1 MIYGLLLVLLA
12 ACGLVLSPW
21 GRRPSELAPFD
32 RDRTLPLRGLLAL
45 LVVIG
50 HCDLKMPGS
59 PLLKA
64 LHMATPAVSVFFF
77 LSGYGLVRSV
87 LRNRDG
93 YLKGFLPRSF
103 IKIGIPLAAAT
114 IAACLF
120 LKFRGEAVGLPHR
133 GYELLTRGRN
143 FPYHSWYVYVLLAHY
158 VAFAIAFARGPFRR
172 GLLLFAGFSLGL
184 YLFLRF
190 GLRWPSVWWRT
201 SLAMTLGALW
211 AYHEERIR
219 SAVLRW
225 NWRVYGIASVVVL
238 FCLAVQNVPE
248 STLPRVK
255 DLRVHSVLVVGPATV
270 LIMYV
275 LHGLP
280 RLVTG
285 SFAFLGVI
293 SYEIYLLHF
302 VGERGLVSL
311 FASPIPYC
319 LAAVLVAVLL
329 AYPVHRLDTSVV
341 RYLSRLLVRRERE

>member
-1 MIYGLLLVLLA
+1 MIYELLLALLV

-32 RDRTLPLRGLLAL
+32 KDRTLPLRGLLAL

-59 PLLKA
+59 GLLRV

-93 YLKGFLPRSF
+93 YLVDFLPRSF
-103 IKIGIPLAAAT
+103 IKIGVPLVVAT

-120 LKFRGEAVGLPHR
+120 LRFMGEAVNLPHR

-143 FPYHSWYVYVLLAHY
+143 FPYHSWYVYALLVHY
-158 VAFAIAFARGPFRR
+158 AAFAVAFARGTLRR
-172 GLLLFAGFSLGL
+172 GLVLFALFSVGY
-184 YLFLRF
+184 YLLVRF

-201 SLAMTLGALW
+201 SLAMSLGTLW
-211 AYHEERIR
+211 AYHEDWLRA
-219 SAVLRW
+219 AVLRW
-225 NWRVYGIASVVVL
+225 NWRVYAVASVVTL
-238 FCLAVQNVPE
+238 FCLVIQQAPD
-248 STLPRVK
+248 SAFPHVK
-255 DLRVHSVLVVGPATV
+255 DLRIHSVLAVGPATALV
-270 LIMYV
+270 MYV

-280 RLVTG
+280 RPLTAV
-285 SFAFLGVI
+285 FAFLGVV

-302 VGERGLVSL
+302 VGERGLVGWFS
-311 FASPIPYC
+311 SPLPYC
-319 LAAVLVAVLL
+319 LSAVAVAVML
-329 AYPVHRLDTSVV
+329 AYPMNRLDSCVV
-341 RYLSRLLVRRERE
+341 RHLGRLLVRGGRG